1 MRVITNSSPTRKM
14 KPWRRRQIS
23 CNCNNS
29 SSRSRNTTRN
39 NNTSKRSK
47 RIASRQICS
56 TMSSNSGGQVEK
68 KIQKRYLFLLIDIKG
83 VVFFLLKDDDASS
96 SSSDEGDD
104 DDKALKRKNKNR
116 EGAHHL
122 LQATTKTDWA
132 GLRVAAFLVRR
143 TLRAWLRGDSVL
155 PTVCQGHDTKS
166 TKKRTPY
173 QKIIKKWRKNFP
185 SQSKDDHKRRTGNPR
200 QTGCIKLLPGP
211 ADPKGFFFGVLCH
224 PVTAIL
230 TAAKAFIAGKYCGV
244 N

>member
-1 MRVITNSSPTRKM
+1 MS
-14 KPWRRRQIS
+14 
-23 CNCNNS
+23 S
-29 SSRSRNTTRN
+29 SSR
-39 NNTSKRSK
+39 
-47 RIASRQICS
+47 
-56 TMSSNSGGQVEK
+56 GQVEK
-68 KIQKRYLFLLIDIKG
+68 RIQKKINNYLFLLIDIKG

-173 QKIIKKWRKNFP
+173 QKIIKK
-185 SQSKDDHKRRTGNPR
+185 
-200 QTGCIKLLPGP
+200 
-211 ADPKGFFFGVLCH
+211 
-224 PVTAIL
+224 
-230 TAAKAFIAGKYCGV
+230 
-244 N
+244 

>member
-68 KIQKRYLFLLIDIKG
+68 KIQKLYLFLLIDIKG

-122 LQATTKTDWA
+122 LQATTKTVWA

-185 SQSKDDHKRRTGNPR
+185 GQSKDDHERRTGNPG
-200 QTGCIKLLPGP
+200 QTGCIKLPP
-211 ADPKGFFFGVLCH
+211 HRADRLGFFHRVWANLWRPFWCG
-224 PVTAIL
+224 
-230 TAAKAFIAGKYCGV
+230 AKEIIAGKYCGR